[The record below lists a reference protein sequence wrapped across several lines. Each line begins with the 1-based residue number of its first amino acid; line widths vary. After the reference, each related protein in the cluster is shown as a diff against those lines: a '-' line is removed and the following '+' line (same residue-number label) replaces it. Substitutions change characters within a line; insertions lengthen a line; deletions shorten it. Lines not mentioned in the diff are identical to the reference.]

1 MECTELHEI
10 NFLFKGILLLFKKK
24 NLLLIRLN
32 HELNHDGVRG
42 VLHKLFSNYLHNR
55 MQCTKIGLLNLHTKR
70 YLVGSLE
77 VVSLCLYFYIFTSMI
92 SFFKLLLF
100 KLLYLL
106 MLLTFVI
113 CTTPILIFLRQLS
126 TLNNVKLTTGLG
138 PTNFLP
144 LWRPVAF
151 GDFRKKTPPKC
162 TWLCVGISPLLFG
175 LRTWLTWQVFKS
187 ALEKNFGI
195 VIHKLPL

>member
-1 MECTELHEI
+1 
-10 NFLFKGILLLFKKK
+10 
-24 NLLLIRLN
+24 
-32 HELNHDGVRG
+32 
-42 VLHKLFSNYLHNR
+42 

-151 GDFRKKTPPKC
+151 GDFRKKTRLNALAFVWEYLHSCSGYGPGWRGKSSSQHSKKILVLLYTNYHCKFKHTPC
-162 TWLCVGISPLLFG
+162 TYSLNCDVINNTPDMKPLEMWLI
-175 LRTWLTWQVFKS
+175 
-187 ALEKNFGI
+187 
-195 VIHKLPL
+195 